1 MAKYTLRCLTRQ
13 SCKCLAFVKWWEF
26 FSLLG
31 NSGCHVSLLILLSS
45 LSEPKSTVNCKNSD
59 CEIAL
64 ITNKQLGGQFF
75 EGASLSSKSKP
86 KVDLSLFIS

>member
-1 MAKYTLRCLTRQ
+1 MRCTP
-13 SCKCLAFVKWWEF
+13 AFKDGAGEP
-26 FSLLG
+26 G
-31 NSGCHVSLLILLSS
+31 APYRHVSLLILLSS